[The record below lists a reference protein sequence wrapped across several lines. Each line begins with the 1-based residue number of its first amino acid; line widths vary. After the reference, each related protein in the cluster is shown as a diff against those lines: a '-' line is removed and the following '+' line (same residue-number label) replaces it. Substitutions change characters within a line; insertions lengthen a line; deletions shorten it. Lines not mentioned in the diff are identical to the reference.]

1 MKRVVNSVVQTFS
14 IALAMGG
21 CYNFKSFW
29 NKDRNMRVENNLS
42 AAEEKLQTMRHS
54 LSHVMAAAVQTLY
67 PGVKFGIGPAI
78 ENGFYYD
85 FDLPC
90 PLSPEDLPKIEKEMQ
105 EIIKQGLPFVKENI
119 SKNEARNLFKDQPY
133 KLELIE
139 ELTEGDITVYRTGDF
154 VDLCAGPHVEST
166 RKISFDGYKL
176 DRLAGAYWRGS
187 EKNPMLQR
195 VYGLAF
201 RNRKELEEYI
211 KQQEEIK
218 KRDHRKIGKDL
229 DLFVFSDLVGK
240 GLPLFTEKGSII
252 RRTLERFVVDEEL
265 KRGYKHV
272 YTPDI
277 ANVELYKTS
286 GHYPYY
292 KDTMYPVMK
301 VDEEELILRPM
312 TCPHHFQLYASKPH
326 SYKELPFRIAE
337 LAKQFRYEKSGELTG
352 LFRVR
357 LFCLADAHI
366 ICQKEQTMDELNR
379 VLDLIEYC
387 AAVLGYKAGENYRYR
402 LSLGNRNEDKK
413 YYKDD
418 AAWDYAENVLRSV
431 LTQRNANFF
440 EAENEAAFY
449 GPKID
454 IQMKNIS
461 GKEETAFTVQYDFV
475 MPKRFKL
482 TYIDR
487 DGKEKEPIVIHRS
500 SIGCIER
507 TMAFLI
513 EHYAGAFPI
522 WLSPVQAAIIP
533 VADQHLEYARKLEA
547 ELKAA
552 DVRVLVDDSNERM
565 NQKIRLAQLDK
576 IPVMI
581 IVGDKESADNT
592 VSVRTRTGK
601 QMQAEPFGQFKQK
614 FVASI
619 ADKVKDFGL

>member
-1 MKRVVNSVVQTFS
+1 MCSNE
-14 IALAMGG
+14 
-21 CYNFKSFW
+21 
-29 NKDRNMRVENNLS
+29 NKKTPED
-42 AAEEKLQTMRHS
+42 KLVIIRHS
-54 LSHVMAAAVQTLY
+54 LSHVMAEAVQSIF
-67 PGVKFGIGPAI
+67 PDVKFGIGPAI
-78 ENGFYYD
+78 DSGFYYD
-85 FDLPC
+85 FDIKQ
-90 PLSPEDLPKIEKEMQ
+90 LSADDLPKIEAKMREL
-105 EIIKQGLPFVKENI
+105 IKKRLTFQRENI
-119 SKNEARNLFKDQPY
+119 SKTEAKTLFKDQPY

-139 ELTEGDITVYRTGDF
+139 ELADGDITLYRSGNF
-154 VDLCAGPHVEST
+154 VDLCAGPHIET
-166 RKISFDGYKL
+166 TQQIPLDGFKL
-176 DRLAGAYWRGS
+176 DKIAGAYWRGS

-195 VYGLAF
+195 IYGLAF
-201 RNRKELEEYI
+201 LNKKALADYI
-211 KQQEEIK
+211 TLQEEIK
-218 KRDHRKIGKDL
+218 KRDHRVIGKDL
-229 DLFVFSDLVGK
+229 DLFVFTDLIGK
-240 GLPLFTEKGSII
+240 GLPIFTEKGSII
-252 RRTLERFVVDEEL
+252 RRELERFVVDEEL
-265 KRGYKHV
+265 KRGYKHI
-272 YTPDI
+272 YSPDL

-312 TCPHHFQLYASKPH
+312 TCPHHFQYYASKPR

-366 ICQKEQTMDELNR
+366 ICQKEQSMDEINR

-387 AAVLGYKAGENYRYR
+387 ASILGYKAGENYRYR

-418 AAWDYAENVLRSV
+418 AAWEYAENVLRTV
-431 LTQRNANFF
+431 LTQRNAHFF
-440 EAENEAAFY
+440 EAGNEAAFY

-454 IQMKNIS
+454 IQMKNFA

-475 MPKRFKL
+475 MPKRFKM
-482 TYIDR
+482 TYIDS

-513 EHYAGAFPI
+513 EHYAGAFPV
-522 WLSPVQAAIIP
+522 WLAPVQAVIIP
-533 VADQHLEYARKLEA
+533 VSDQHLEYARKLEV

-552 DVRVLVDDSNERM
+552 NVRAQVDDRSERM

-576 IPVMI
+576 VPCMLI
-581 IVGDKESADNT
+581 IGEKEAAEGT
-592 VSVRTRTGK
+592 VSVRLRGGT
-601 QMQAEPFGQFKQK
+601 QLPPQPFGQFKEK
-614 FVASI
+614 LIRTI
-619 ADKVKDFGL
+619 ANKVKDFEI